1 MPKIQLPPNIQKLK
15 EQLESGHNLVDHF
28 LVCGIHPSTCIHN
41 FLYEEKKPNYEEQL
55 NDLLKPSIISRFP
68 EFDNSIDSVDDEIIN
83 YCFPEGFHP
92 IISIGN
98 KLERKFFSV
107 ILDNNLFSAEYP
119 QKYLS
124 CLLFYENLSVY
135 SNLKSNIKEKGIKE
149 ILDFDDIEEVE
160 EIAINSGDTP
170 TGDTPTGDTPK
181 ENIPKGDE
189 PKVEEAPCENKENE
203 KENIKKEEELNL
215 IQKPASSNIIINNNY
230 FGMNNDETKD
240 NDLAASLNYEVVKR
254 GQFLKRSSFISEKK
268 NIFIPK
274 CICLVS
280 IHPYIN
286 TFRDILEK
294 ILDYIISP
302 NNKDIPI
309 EKIITNLI
317 IETPIPPRGLYTI
330 NYNLFNVEKQFIG
343 CENNKVQV
351 TEINL
356 KNFNS
361 SLDFQ
366 TKLEAIKHIILCSK
380 ILLFS
385 KNLNKLCE
393 TILSFLILLFPFKYP
408 FQVTSYLHK
417 DNYNILESI
426 SPYFIGINETYSDL
440 FFDQNEICI
449 DGMNIFIIDLDKKKS
464 YIKSDEAFP
473 NFPSKLLSTLEK
485 DLKNLDTKYK
495 KENEEKKYEYNIQYQ
510 DLFFQFFCELLKGY
524 EECLNM
530 DYFKLS
536 DQEISTSIDTLFQ
549 CSKYVK
555 NHSDSEFYKLF
566 SEESQ
571 LFADFIYKRMIP
583 RNNQEIID
591 VLLVNETNIKIKN
604 KQKYFGSKE
613 NTDFLDSKEYQP
625 INIYV
630 VPLPREL
637 TEKEKIAIL
646 EKKNKLLG
654 YGQLI
659 STSNNDN
666 NQEIKISFSYLM
678 FPELDF
684 QTYCNND
691 NANDYLPPPDYSE
704 EIEAI
709 NSDLLSK
716 SSIGQNINL
725 SIEMKNNLYLTWLEV
740 WAYTFWYVDPVERK
754 FRFDQM
760 LDVLTSIV
768 HHEMNIINLMFE
780 VLNQQNEHLMVVKLY
795 QKILQLKINPSTFIY
810 KIVSDRLDS
819 KEMKDLLD
827 EMKSST
833 KQKSLEFGKKE
844 HKEFER
850 TFLCKSEKASLINK
864 KITFDSEF
872 SCVECT
878 EPEPMNL
885 YKICKTFEGIKNDIL
900 WAPCKNGHFNLPK
913 IRVSFGLELFP
924 KNGNSKIATSDV
936 SEVVLHSPYYLKI
949 NIKNAVSTHYG
960 INLKVDEFRA
970 NFSPLFWNFVWYCQ
984 IYGLDYN
991 ILLPYMKNLE
1001 KNRALNV
1008 FNPNDSNIKLKLD
1021 NTLFKKNEELINEQ
1035 DHNNIGQESG
1045 NTLLVVKANFK
1056 NLQIEKKISIEIQK
1070 IGKLKNKKTLTKFI
1084 DHLIKKSM
1092 SVCEIKEVPSISQT
1106 EIEVVNSAIRG
1117 SAIIPKG
1124 K

>member
-1 MPKIQLPPNIQKLK
+1 MILK
-15 EQLESGHNLVDHF
+15 KWIKNEEDLNLD
-28 LVCGIHPSTCIHN
+28 
-41 FLYEEKKPNYEEQL
+41 KKPL
-55 NDLLKPSIISRFP
+55 SSTIF
-68 EFDNSIDSVDDEIIN
+68 ID
-83 YCFPEGFHP
+83 
-92 IISIGN
+92 
-98 KLERKFFSV
+98 
-107 ILDNNLFSAEYP
+107 
-119 QKYLS
+119 
-124 CLLFYENLSVY
+124 
-135 SNLKSNIKEKGIKE
+135 
-149 ILDFDDIEEVE
+149 
-160 EIAINSGDTP
+160 
-170 TGDTPTGDTPK
+170 
-181 ENIPKGDE
+181 
-189 PKVEEAPCENKENE
+189 
-203 KENIKKEEELNL
+203 
-215 IQKPASSNIIINNNY
+215 NNY
-230 FGMNNDETKD
+230 FGMKNDETKG
-240 NDLAASLNYEVVKR
+240 NNLATSLNYEVVKG

-268 NIFIPK
+268 NVFIPK

-294 ILDYIISP
+294 ILDYIFSSKEK
-302 NNKDIPI
+302 NIPI

-330 NYNLFNVEKQFIG
+330 KYNLFKEERQFIG

-351 TEINL
+351 TEISL
-356 KNFNS
+356 RNFNS

-385 KNLNKLCE
+385 KDLNKLCE

-426 SPYFIGINETYSDL
+426 SPYFIGIKEQYSDL

-464 YIKSDEAFP
+464 YIKSDETFP
-473 NFPSKLLSTLEK
+473 NFPSKLTSALEK
-485 DLKNLDTKYK
+485 DIKSLESKFK
-495 KENEEKKYEYNIQYQ
+495 KENEPKNNEFNILYQ
-510 DLFFQFFCELLKGY
+510 NLFFEFFCELLKGY
-524 EECLNM
+524 EECLNL

-536 DQEISTSIDTLFQ
+536 DEDKSTSIDTLFQ

-555 NHSDSEFYKLF
+555 SHNESGFYKLF

-613 NTDFLDSKEYQP
+613 NTDFLDSKDYQP
-625 INIYV
+625 SNKYA
-630 VPLPREL
+630 VPFPREL
-637 TEKEKIAIL
+637 TDIEKALIL
-646 EKKNKLLG
+646 EKKDKLLG

-659 STSNNDN
+659 STNVKNNTN
-666 NQEIKISFSYLM
+666 EFSFNYLI

-684 QTYCNND
+684 QIYCNND
-691 NANDYLPPPDYSE
+691 NVNDYLPPPDYSE

-716 SSIGQNINL
+716 SSIGQNVNL

-740 WAYTFWYVDPVERK
+740 WAYTFWYVDAIERK

-760 LDVLTSIV
+760 LEVLTQVI

-780 VLNQQNEHLMVVKLY
+780 VLNQQNEHLMLVKLY
-795 QKILQLKINPSTFIY
+795 QKILQLNIHPSTFIY

-819 KEMKDLLD
+819 KEMKGLFD
-827 EMKSST
+827 EMKSGT
-833 KQKSLEFGKKE
+833 KTKSLEFGRKE
-844 HKEFER
+844 HKELER
-850 TFLCKSEKASLINK
+850 TFLCKSEKLSLINK

-878 EPEPMNL
+878 EPEPINL
-885 YKICKTFEGIKNDIL
+885 YNICKTFQGIKNDIL
-900 WAPCKNGHFNLPK
+900 WAPCKNGHYNLPK

-924 KNGNSKIATSDV
+924 KNGNSKITTSDV
-936 SEVVLHSPYYLKI
+936 TEVVLHSPYYLKI

-991 ILLPYMKNLE
+991 ILFPYMKNLE

-1021 NTLFKKNEELINEQ
+1021 NVLFKKNEELISKADQ
-1035 DHNNIGQESG
+1035 NNIGQESG
-1045 NTLLVVKANFK
+1045 NMILVGKACFK
-1056 NLQIEKKISIEIQK
+1056 NLKEEKTISLEIQK

-1084 DHLIKKSM
+1084 DHLVKKSM

>member
-1 MPKIQLPPNIQKLK
+1 MPKIQLPPNIKKLK
-15 EQLESGHNLVDHF
+15 DQLESGHNLVDHF
-28 LVCGIHPSTCIHN
+28 LVCGVHPSTCINN
-41 FLYEEKKPNYEEQL
+41 FLYEERKLKYEEKL
-55 NDLLKPSIISRFP
+55 NELLKPCIISRFP

-98 KLERKFFSV
+98 KLDKKFFSV

-135 SNLKSNIKEKGIKE
+135 SNLKASIKEKGIKE
-149 ILDFDDIEEVE
+149 ILDVDDIEEVE
-160 EIAINSGDTP
+160 EMAINSGDIS
-170 TGDTPTGDTPK
+170 TGDIQTGDTPK
-181 ENIPKGDE
+181 GDNT
-189 PKVEEAPCENKENE
+189 KIEETPCENNENE
-203 KENIKKEEELNL
+203 KENIIIDENLNHL
-215 IQKPASSNIIINNNY
+215 KTQLSSKIIINKNSIR
-230 FGMNNDETKD
+230 MNNNETQD
-240 NDLAASLNYEVVKR
+240 INLATSLNFEVIKG

-268 NIFIPK
+268 NVLIPK

-286 TFRDILEK
+286 TFREILEK
-294 ILDYIISP
+294 ILDYILSTKE
-302 NNKDIPI
+302 KDIPI

-366 TKLEAIKHIILCSK
+366 IKLEAIKHIILCSK

-385 KNLNKLCE
+385 KDLNKLCE

-426 SPYFIGINETYSDL
+426 SPYFIGINDKYSDS
-440 FFDQNEICI
+440 FFDENEICI

-464 YIKSDEAFP
+464 YIKSDETFP
-473 NFPSKLLSTLEK
+473 NFPSRLTSTLEK
-485 DLKNLDTKYK
+485 DIKNLDYKYK
-495 KENEEKKYEYNIQYQ
+495 KENDEKKYEYNSQYQ
-510 DLFFQFFCELLKGY
+510 DIFFEFFCELLKGY
-524 EECLNM
+524 EDCLNM

-536 DQEISTSIDTLFQ
+536 DEEKSTSIDTLFQ

-613 NTDFLDSKEYQP
+613 NTDFLDSKEYEP
-625 INIYV
+625 INKYV

-637 TEKEKIAIL
+637 SDIEKEAIL
-646 EKKNKLLG
+646 EKKNKLLS

-659 STSNNDN
+659 STSSDN
-666 NQEIKISFSYLM
+666 TNQKTKISFSYVM

-684 QTYCNND
+684 QLYCNND

-760 LDVLTSIV
+760 LDVLGQIV
-768 HHEMNIINLMFE
+768 HHEMNIINLIFE
-780 VLNQQNEHLMVVKLY
+780 ILNQQNEHLMVVKLY

-819 KEMKDLLD
+819 KEMKDLFD
-827 EMKSST
+827 EMKSGT
-833 KQKSLEFGKKE
+833 NQKPLEFGKKE
-844 HKEFER
+844 HKQLER
-850 TFLCKSEKASLINK
+850 TFLCKSEKSSLINK

-885 YKICKTFEGIKNDIL
+885 LKICKTFEGIKNDIL

-924 KNGNSKIATSDV
+924 KSGNSQIKTSDV
-936 SEVVLHSPYYLKI
+936 SEVVLHSPYYLKS

-960 INLKVDEFRA
+960 INLKVDEFKA

-984 IYGLDYN
+984 IHGLDYT
-991 ILLPYMKNLE
+991 ILLPYLKNLE

-1008 FNPNDSNIKLKLD
+1008 FNPNDSNIKLQLD
-1021 NTLFKKNEELINEQ
+1021 NALFKKNEELISEA
-1035 DHNNIGQESG
+1035 DHNVGQEST
-1045 NTLLVVKANFK
+1045 NSILIVKANFK
-1056 NLQIEKKISIEIQK
+1056 NLQIEKKVSIEIQK

-1106 EIEVVNSAIRG
+1106 EIEVVNSDIRG
-1117 SAIIPKG
+1117 SAIIPKSTSANE
-1124 K
+1124 